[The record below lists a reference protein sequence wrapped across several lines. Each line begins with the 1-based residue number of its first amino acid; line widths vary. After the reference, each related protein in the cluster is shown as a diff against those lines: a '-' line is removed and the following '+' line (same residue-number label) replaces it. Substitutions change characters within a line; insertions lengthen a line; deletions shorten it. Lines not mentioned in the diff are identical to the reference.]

1 MPPFSTAGRRG
12 RALAL
17 AVAVSLA
24 AAACGGDD
32 GGDTTTAPTTP
43 APTTA
48 AGAGGATTTRSSTAT
63 TGALPAL
70 TVPKQELKTTTV
82 SYTFVNGYTVNGK
95 LTAVDVWWG
104 LPTAG
109 GEKALTVEPG
119 KVSEPVMAKIRA
131 SASTIEP
138 LILIMPK
145 GETDPKNLVQ
155 QLTESAREG
164 EKRLVFIGSAER
176 ISGQASFGGTTST
189 ITISGATNVVPAA
202 PAGKAVVFT
211 NNVGLRH
218 LGSSKDFVVPGVTG
232 NCFRLDNNLGGGNSG
247 GGHAIDPGS
256 YTLALFDANTQCKTA
271 LGGTPTTVAA
281 GDRYFL
287 FAYGETAETRTTL
300 VVKV

>member
-12 RALAL
+12 RTLAL

-32 GGDTTTAPTTP
+32 GDTTTAATTP
-43 APTTA
+43 APTSA
-48 AGAGGATTTRSSTAT
+48 VSGATTTRSTAAT
-63 TGALPAL
+63 ASLPPL

-82 SYTFVNGYTVNGK
+82 SYTFANGYTVNGK

-155 QLTESAREG
+155 QLTENAKEG

-176 ISGQASFGGTTST
+176 IAGQSSFGGTTTT
-189 ITISGATNVVPAA
+189 ITLSGGTNVVPPA
-202 PAGKAVVFT
+202 PAGKALVFS
-211 NNVGLRH
+211 NNSGLRH
-218 LGSSKDFVVPGVTG
+218 LGSTKDFVVPGVTG

-287 FAYGETAETRTTL
+287 FAYGETAETRTSL